1 MSDLPE
7 GSSFREVLKILN
19 IGYTIKKTQEK
30 KTMITLWK
38 TNTTSESHHF
48 LIYIYI
54 LTVHGNFQ

>member
-30 KTMITLWK
+30 KQWLP
-38 TNTTSESHHF
+38 SEK
-48 LIYIYI
+48 
-54 LTVHGNFQ
+54 LTQLVKVTIF